1 MTGSFRVNSI
11 RNKFDSLVTIVKKN
25 IDVFLISK
33 TKIDSSFS
41 AAQFNIEG
49 YSKPDRLDKEIKG
62 DGLFLYVRED
72 IQFLLLNPDVSKR
85 VFFVELNLRK
95 RNGYYIVPKIPHKN
109 QILNRLKEIG
119 RKTDV

>member
-33 TKIDSSFS
+33 TKIYSSFS

-49 YSKPDRLDKEIKG
+49 YSKPDTLDKEIKG
-62 DGLFLYVRED
+62 HGLFLNVRED
-72 IQFLLLNPDVSKR
+72 IQFLLLNPDVSIEGLFCR
-85 VFFVELNLRK
+85 VKSKKKKWLL
-95 RNGYYIVPKIPHKN
+95 YCS
-109 QILNRLKEIG
+109 
-119 RKTDV
+119 

>member
-41 AAQFNIEG
+41 TAQFSIEV
-49 YSKPDRLDKEIKG
+49 YSNPDTLDKEIKG
-62 DGLFLYVRED
+62 DGLFLYIRED
-72 IQFLLLNPDVSKR
+72 IQFLLLNPDVSIDGLFCR
-85 VFFVELNLRK
+85 VKSKKKKWLL
-95 RNGYYIVPKIPHKN
+95 YC
-109 QILNRLKEIG
+109 L
-119 RKTDV
+119 